1 MNEAFFEACKL
12 LKIRCLKKHIR
23 TWKSPTWN
31 IQKNCV
37 PSQMNIRQ
45 SEFLLHS
52 FRCQTAVKNLAWLRG
67 TVMKNAFLYH
77 RASARRA
84 FNTKYIMY
92 MVNKCVEAG
101 SRESHEPRLIGD
113 LIKDL
118 LMNSNE
124 PLAVA
129 YRKRHQ
135 TDTHL
140 NVDSSQQLAF
150 EKRRVQ

>member
-1 MNEAFFEACKL
+1 
-12 LKIRCLKKHIR
+12 
-23 TWKSPTWN
+23 
-31 IQKNCV
+31 
-37 PSQMNIRQ
+37 MNIRQ

-52 FRCQTAVKNLAWLRG
+52 FRCQTAVKNLARLRARDE
-67 TVMKNAFLYH
+67 VAHLYH

-101 SRESHEPRLIGD
+101 SRESHEPRLIGEVV
-113 LIKDL
+113 KDL

-140 NVDSSQQLAF
+140 DVDSSQQLAF

>member
-1 MNEAFFEACKL
+1 MKYLINGGCGFL
-12 LKIRCLKKHIR
+12 G
-23 TWKSPTWN
+23 SN
-31 IQKNCV
+31 IA
-37 PSQMNIRQ
+37 
-45 SEFLLHS
+45 SEVLRRGEELTVYDNLS
-52 FRCQTAVKNLAWLRG
+52 RVGSDKNLAWLRG

-101 SRESHEPRLIGD
+101 SRESHEPRLIGEV
-113 LIKDL
+113 IKDL

-140 NVDSSQQLAF
+140 NVDNSQQLAF

>member
-1 MNEAFFEACKL
+1 MKF
-12 LKIRCLKKHIR
+12 H
-23 TWKSPTWN
+23 
-31 IQKNCV
+31 
-37 PSQMNIRQ
+37 Q

-52 FRCQTAVKNLAWLRG
+52 FRCQSAVKNLAWLRG

-101 SRESHEPRLIGD
+101 SRESHEPRLIGEV
-113 LIKDL
+113 IKDL

-135 TDTHL
+135 PDTPL
-140 NVDSSQQLAF
+140 DVDSSQQLAF

>member
-1 MNEAFFEACKL
+1 MEHPKKLRTFADEYSTVGVSAAFFSMSVSSQKL
-12 LKIRCLKKHIR
+12 
-23 TWKSPTWN
+23 S
-31 IQKNCV
+31 
-37 PSQMNIRQ
+37 
-45 SEFLLHS
+45 
-52 FRCQTAVKNLAWLRG
+52 TAPWHE
-67 TVMKNAFLYH
+67 MKNAFLYH
-77 RASARRA
+77 RASVRRA

-101 SRESHEPRLIGD
+101 SRESHEPRLIGEV
-113 LIKDL
+113 IKDL

-140 NVDSSQQLAF
+140 DVDSSQQLAF

>member
-1 MNEAFFEACKL
+1 M
-12 LKIRCLKKHIR
+12 
-23 TWKSPTWN
+23 
-31 IQKNCV
+31 KN
-37 PSQMNIRQ
+37 QM

-52 FRCQTAVKNLAWLRG
+52 FRCQTAVKNLARLRG
-67 TVMKNAFLYH
+67 TVMKSPIYIIVRVLEGILKFLTMS
-77 RASARRA
+77 RLSRM
-84 FNTKYIMY
+84 K
-92 MVNKCVEAG
+92 AG
-101 SRESHEPRLIGD
+101 SRESHEPRLIGEV
-113 LIKDL
+113 IKDL

-140 NVDSSQQLAF
+140 NVDNSQQLAF